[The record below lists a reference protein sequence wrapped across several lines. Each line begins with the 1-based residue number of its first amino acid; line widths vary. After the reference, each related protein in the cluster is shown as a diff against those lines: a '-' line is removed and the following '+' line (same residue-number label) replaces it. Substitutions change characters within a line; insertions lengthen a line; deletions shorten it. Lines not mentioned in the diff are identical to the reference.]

1 MNNFKIGD
9 NVQRITGAGDVSRFI
24 AAQGDREYYTV
35 SGVSTHGG
43 WIAVDGWDGGGQDR
57 YPWSA
62 GNFELCG
69 EQDDELPPAPESV
82 LYVGMQ
88 MQQRMLRVMYGEYN
102 TVDLY
107 ASDGR
112 GNGKSVRLDATAT
125 LQLAHDLT
133 RMAMEIKR
141 KEKQHD

>member
-1 MNNFKIGD
+1 MNNFKDGD
-9 NVQRITGAGDVSRFI
+9 KVRRVSPVCSATKRTTGIQKDGI
-24 AAQGDREYYTV
+24 YTV
-35 SGVSTHGG
+35 GEPYGKAITLKESYQRTFTF
-43 WIAVDGWDGGGQDR
+43 
-57 YPWSA
+57 SA
-62 GNFELCG
+62 SNFELVTAMG
-69 EQDDELPPAPESV
+69 GDDELPPAPESV

-88 MQQRMLRVMYGEYN
+88 TQQRMLSVMYGGYN

-112 GNGKSVRLDATAT
+112 GNGKSVQLDATAT

-141 KEKQHD
+141 KEKQDA